1 MDSDKISLKLK
12 ISQTLNNLNKSSQV
26 FDEMIND
33 YNTLYKKYMNIQKMP
48 EQNQR
53 LYSFQIKQPEEV
65 IKTDQTE
72 LEKKYNLMEEQY
84 FKKKTE
90 NEKNIEEINIKM
102 QQIMELK
109 NKLDIKDK
117 KINGYSAENSAL
129 KQQNMSLDKKNKELN
144 ETNDKNDKLIFEL
157 NKYNQK
163 LEIDHKKLIDSAGK
177 MHMEIDKLR
186 TKLLEMQ
193 EHTINKVNKYNEL
206 METAKQKQM
215 YFKEKSDTFDST
227 NINEISSS
235 DNSIKIPNK
244 LKYKAKHHYNGINS
258 INFNNS
264 GSSYITTGEDSI
276 IHIYDSDKNLETYE
290 FSDFSDIV
298 TEACFDNKE
307 NYLFAGSYDKTA
319 KLYSL
324 KSYKLSYNFIGH
336 NDKINCLKTFKTNPY
351 GLTGSSDK
359 TIKEWDFNNKKMNW
373 EVICNSECHSLEIS
387 PDDNFILSGHLDGTV
402 KLFGIKD
409 KNEKFFNLHDDK
421 VIDVKLIKNDLFLTL
436 GKDKQIKL
444 FDLRNEKVIYNIDE
458 KKISENYQSSITI
471 SPDKKYFAFGT
482 DKGMIYIININ
493 DGNIEYSINNNKGS
507 NSVTGICWNPNNS
520 KIYVGDSNGFLS
532 IWGTDFD
539 I

>member
-1 MDSDKISLKLK
+1 MEPDKISLKLK
-12 ISQTLNNLNKSSQV
+12 ISQTLNNLNQSSQV

-33 YNTLYKKYMNIQKMP
+33 YNTLYKKYMNIQKMQ
-48 EQNQR
+48 EKNQR

-65 IKTDQTE
+65 IKPDQTE

-90 NEKNIEEINIKM
+90 NEKNIEEINQKM
-102 QQIMELK
+102 QQIMDLK
-109 NKLDIKDK
+109 NKLDNKDK
-117 KINGYSAENSAL
+117 KINGYTAENSAL
-129 KQQNMSLDKKNKELN
+129 KQQNMVLDKKNKELN

-163 LEIDHKKLIDSAGK
+163 LEIDHKKLVDSAGK

-206 METAKQKQM
+206 METAKH
-215 YFKEKSDTFDST
+215 DSN
-227 NINEISSS
+227 NINEITSS
-235 DNSIKIPNK
+235 DNNIKIPNK
-244 LKYKAKHHYNGINS
+244 LKYKSKHHYNGITS
-258 INFNNS
+258 INFNTT

-276 IHIYDSDKNLETYE
+276 IHIYDTDKNLETYE

-307 NYLFAGSYDKTA
+307 NFLFAGSYDKTA

-336 NDKINCLKTFKTNPY
+336 NDKINCLKTFKNNPY

-359 TIKEWDFNNKKMNW
+359 TIKEWDFNNKKKIW
-373 EVICNSECHSLEIS
+373 EVTCNSECHSLDIS
-387 PDDNFILSGHLDGTV
+387 PDDNFILSGYLDGTV

-409 KNEKFFNLHDDK
+409 LNEKVFNLHKDK
-421 VIDVKLIKNDLFLTL
+421 VIDVKLIKNNLFLTL
-436 GKDKQIKL
+436 GKDNQIKL

-458 KKISENYQSSITI
+458 NKISENYQSSITI
-471 SPDKKYFAFGT
+471 SPDQKYFAFGT

-507 NSVTGICWNPNNS
+507 GSVTGICWNPNNS
-520 KIYVGDSNGFLS
+520 KIYVGDSKGFIS
-532 IWGTDFD
+532 IWGTDYD
-539 I
+539 M